1 VDRSQKEQIVAS
13 LRQIFANTTLV
24 VVTHQVGLTVADA
37 TDLRRRMG
45 EAGATFRV
53 TKNRLTKIA
62 LEDTSFAELAE
73 LFVGPTAIAFSADP
87 VAAARVVVDYAKKND
102 GLQIVGGALGEK
114 MLDVNG
120 VKALASLP
128 SLDELRGTIIGLIN
142 APATKVAGVLQ
153 APAGQLARVLGA
165 YAQTGEAA

>member
-1 VDRSQKEQIVAS
+1 MDRSQKEQIVAS

-102 GLQIVGGALGEK
+102 GLRIVGGALGEK
-114 MLDVNG
+114 MLDVDG

-153 APAGQLARVLGA
+153 APAVQLARVLGA